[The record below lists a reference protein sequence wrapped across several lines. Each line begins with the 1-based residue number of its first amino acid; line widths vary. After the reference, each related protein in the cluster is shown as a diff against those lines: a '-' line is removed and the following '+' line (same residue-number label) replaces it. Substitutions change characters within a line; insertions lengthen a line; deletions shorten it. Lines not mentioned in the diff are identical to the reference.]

1 MSRPHADFVSA
12 RLCLWQRRVK
22 ETAGLVVLPEAGTAQ
37 ADLVPVLDQ
46 LVAVH
51 NLTSGLVSDLRQTA
65 ESSLA
70 GTDVGCQYLS
80 RLAAALAH
88 SSRAAT
94 HLGTAVTGLADAHR
108 LTSHA
113 RGDEPVENRLNA
125 TLGHAAALRSL
136 NRALH
141 AVTTPDAPRAGAV
154 PLPVLAAEHGRAP
167 DTGGPHPTRRRP

>member
-12 RLCLWQRRVK
+12 RLRLWQRRVK
-22 ETAGLVVLPEAGTAQ
+22 ETAGLVVLPEVGTAQ
-37 ADLVPVLDQ
+37 AGLVPVLDQ

-70 GTDVGCQYLS
+70 GTDVGRQYLS

-88 SSRAAT
+88 SSRAAS
-94 HLGTAVTGLADAHR
+94 HLSTAVTGLADAHR
-108 LTSHA
+108 LTSHP
-113 RGDEPVENRLNA
+113 RGGEPVESRLNA
-125 TLGHAAALRSL
+125 TLGHSAALRSL

-141 AVTTPDAPRAGAV
+141 AVTTPDDPLAGAV
-154 PLPVLAAEHGRAP
+154 PLSVLAAEHGRAP
-167 DTGGPHPTRRRP
+167 DTGGPHLTRRRP

>member
-1 MSRPHADFVSA
+1 MPPAGHPHRGADPPPAPQEPRTPPAPGLPRIRTVQPRPRGPLDRARPAGESAEGAEPMSRPHADFVSA
-12 RLCLWQRRVK
+12 RLRLWQRRVK

-37 ADLVPVLDQ
+37 ADLMPVLDQ

-88 SSRAAT
+88 SSLAAT
-94 HLGTAVTGLADAHR
+94 HL
-108 LTSHA
+108 S
-113 RGDEPVENRLNA
+113 
-125 TLGHAAALRSL
+125 
-136 NRALH
+136 
-141 AVTTPDAPRAGAV
+141 
-154 PLPVLAAEHGRAP
+154 
-167 DTGGPHPTRRRP
+167 